1 MCMSFCTFSTAV
13 MASPREAFG
22 ARLNDTV
29 IAGNC
34 PWWLIESSSVVLVK
48 WQNALSGTSVLSEE
62 VVAARMLVFATFSA
76 LVGAVSVLAA
86 AVYCAVPV
94 RAFDPAEDEP
104 EAENEVAAPAPLA
117 PEEALGA
124 M

>member
-1 MCMSFCTFSTAV
+1 M
-13 MASPREAFG
+13 
-22 ARLNDTV
+22 
-29 IAGNC
+29 AGNC
-34 PWWLIESSSVVLVK
+34 PWWLIESSSVVVAK
-48 WQNALSGTSVLSEE
+48 WAKALSGTSLLSDELPAEIVLA
-62 VVAARMLVFATFSA
+62 VVFAILSA
-76 LVGAVSVLAA
+76 LVGAVSVLVA

-104 EAENEVAAPAPLA
+104 EAENEVAAPAPVA